1 LSDVQDKIAVGISM
15 PRNIVKKL
23 DNDRGDIPRSMYQI
37 RILEKQ
43 YLEIDLKKDLLNRRI
58 ETTQLSKP
66 SSD

>member
-1 LSDVQDKIAVGISM
+1 M

-23 DNDRGDIPRSMYQI
+23 DNDRGDIPRSRYLI

-43 YLEIDLKKDLLNRRI
+43 YLEIDLKKGLLNRRI

>member
-1 LSDVQDKIAVGISM
+1 M